1 MRLFILDM
9 SPQTPDLQPSNYVFI
24 LVRLDGAYLFVFES
38 ILSIFRNY
46 REVVKPSDEQS
57 KASIN
62 THSHKHKQA
71 ADNTERVVAWPQLYA
86 S

>member
-38 ILSIFRNY
+38 ILLMKLSDAY
-46 REVVKPSDEQS
+46 EVLS
-57 KASIN
+57 ASLAIW
-62 THSHKHKQA
+62 A
-71 ADNTERVVAWPQLYA
+71 AVHAERIVLQ
-86 S
+86 